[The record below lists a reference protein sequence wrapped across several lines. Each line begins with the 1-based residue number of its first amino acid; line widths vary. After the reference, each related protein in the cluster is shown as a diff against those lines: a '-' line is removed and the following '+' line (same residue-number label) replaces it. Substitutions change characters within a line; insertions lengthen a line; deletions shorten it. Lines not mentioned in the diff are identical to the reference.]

1 MSYYDSSAWQAVSPA
16 PSWDARS
23 VATPLSV
30 EETGAFTSQI
40 DEVDRALDNLM
51 KSGKF
56 FPARREGMPML
67 NPSLPHAP
75 ATPLDPRMAQPVARP
90 PFASMASDPDIMRS
104 PSSMAGLNGYY
115 ASQRF
120 QAGPTAPAQ
129 GRASDPE
136 QVVQMKRRLAAARE
150 RDLRNY
156 HQEQQFNRSMSPDTS
171 RKVFQPLP
179 TPGLLSDLPAFS
191 AASLGKERVMSP
203 SALSEDE
210 RRELIS
216 RQHRALYGLNG
227 DPVGPA
233 SAAEEQSFL
242 RSSGTPSVSSE
253 RLSPR
258 LSFDPFQ
265 QSAPQSQ
272 QQVQAHQQAQQLKQQ
287 QQQQQ
292 IQSGSRAS
300 GSTSPVGRSRTN
312 SNGTSSPS
320 SRSANFSLFDSTT
333 TQQSNTSASSP
344 EHSPPRVPLVRANTS
359 SAVAPIGTRPIGLN
373 TGLASGLSNTPVS
386 AGAIG
391 TRPNASQFGLG
402 SESDPFSH
410 HLPERTPSA
419 GSNPSV
425 AGEPSLSS
433 ITGGNPSSN
442 NNNTTSSASSTP
454 TSSSTNAM
462 AWSSKVW
469 GNKGL
474 GMAASVWG

>member
-1 MSYYDSSAWQAVSPA
+1 MSYYDPSAWQSVPPSSAWES
-16 PSWDARS
+16 RS
-23 VATPLSV
+23 VTTPLPV
-30 EETGAFTSQI
+30 EEIGAFTSQM
-40 DEVDRALDNLM
+40 DEVERALDNLM

-56 FPARREGMPML
+56 FPARRESVPML
-67 NPSLPHAP
+67 TPGLPHAP
-75 ATPLDPRMAQPVARP
+75 GTPLDPRMAQPVARP
-90 PFASMASDPDIMRS
+90 PFASMATDPELVRPQS
-104 PSSMAGLNGYY
+104 TMAGLNGYY

-120 QAGPTAPAQ
+120 QAGPAVPAQ
-129 GRASDPE
+129 GRTPDSE
-136 QVVQMKRRLAAARE
+136 QVLQMKRRLAAARE

-156 HQEQQFNRSMSPDTS
+156 HQEQQFNRSISPDTS
-171 RKVFQPLP
+171 RKVFQPLAS
-179 TPGLLSDLPAFS
+179 PGLLSDLPTFS

-203 SALSEDE
+203 SALSEDD

-227 DPVGPA
+227 DQVGPV
-233 SAAEEQSFL
+233 SAAEEQAFL
-242 RSSGTPSVSSE
+242 RASGTPSAASE

-265 QSAPQSQ
+265 QSP
-272 QQVQAHQQAQQLKQQ
+272 QQAQQQSQSHPQGQQLKHQQ
-287 QQQQQ
+287 QQQV
-292 IQSGSRAS
+292 QSGSRAS

-344 EHSPPRVPLVRANTS
+344 EHSPPRVPLVRASTS
-359 SAVAPIGTRPIGLN
+359 SAVAPIGTRPIGVN
-373 TGLASGLSNTPVS
+373 TGLASVVSNTPNS

-391 TRPNASQFGLG
+391 MRPNVSPFGLG
-402 SESDPFSH
+402 SESDSFSH

-419 GSNPSV
+419 ASNPSV
-425 AGEPSLSS
+425 VGEPSMSS
-433 ITGGNPSSN
+433 IAGGNSSS
-442 NNNTTSSASSTP
+442 NNTTSSTSSTP

>member
-1 MSYYDSSAWQAVSPA
+1 MSYYDPSAWQPVPPSSAWET
-16 PSWDARS
+16 RS
-23 VATPLSV
+23 VATPRPV

-56 FPARREGMPML
+56 FPARRDGVPMVAPGM
-67 NPSLPHAP
+67 SHGP
-75 ATPLDPRMAQPVARP
+75 ASPLDPRMGQAVTRP
-90 PFASMASDPDIMRS
+90 PFASMTADPELVRS
-104 PSSMAGLNGYY
+104 QSTMTSLNGYY

-120 QAGPTAPAQ
+120 QTGPGGGPAQ
-129 GRASDPE
+129 GRTPDSE
-136 QVVQMKRRLAAARE
+136 QVLQMKRRLAAARE

-171 RKVFQPLP
+171 RKVFQSLG
-179 TPGLLSDLPAFS
+179 TPGLLSDLPPFS
-191 AASLGKERVMSP
+191 ASAIGKESVMSP

-210 RRELIS
+210 RRELIT

-227 DPVGPA
+227 DPVGPV
-233 SAAEEQSFL
+233 SAAEEQAFL
-242 RSSGTPSVSSE
+242 RASGTPSAASE

-265 QSAPQSQ
+265 QSS
-272 QQVQAHQQAQQLKQQ
+272 QQVQPQVQSHPQAQQLKQPQPQ
-287 QQQQQ
+287 QQVQA
-292 IQSGSRAS
+292 GSRAS
-300 GSTSPVGRSRTN
+300 GSTSPIGRSRTN

-344 EHSPPRVPLVRANTS
+344 EHSPPRIPLVRASTS
-359 SAVAPIGTRPIGLN
+359 STVAPIGTRPIGVN
-373 TGLASGLSNTPVS
+373 TSLSSGVSNAPES

-391 TRPNASQFGLG
+391 TRPNVSPFGLG
-402 SESDPFSH
+402 FESDSFSH

-419 GSNPSV
+419 SSNPSV
-425 AGEPSLSS
+425 AGEPGLSS
-433 ITGGNPSSN
+433 ITGGNSSA
-442 NNNTTSSASSTP
+442 NNTTSASSTP

>member
-1 MSYYDSSAWQAVSPA
+1 MSYYDPSAWQAPVP
-16 PSWDARS
+16 PSSAWETRS
-23 VATPLSV
+23 VATPRPV

-56 FPARREGMPML
+56 FPARREGVPML
-67 NPSLPHAP
+67 SPGMTHGP
-75 ATPLDPRMAQPVARP
+75 ASPLDPRMAQTVSRP
-90 PFASMASDPDIMRS
+90 PFASLAADPELVRS
-104 PSSMAGLNGYY
+104 QSSMAGLNGYY

-120 QAGPTAPAQ
+120 QAGGPGGPAQ
-129 GRASDPE
+129 GRTPDSE
-136 QVVQMKRRLAAARE
+136 QVLQMKRRLAAARE

-171 RKVFQPLP
+171 RKVFQPLGA
-179 TPGLLSDLPAFS
+179 PGLLSDLPPFS
-191 AASLGKERVMSP
+191 ASSIGKESVMSP

-210 RRELIS
+210 RREIMN
-216 RQHRALYGLNG
+216 RQHRALYGLNN
-227 DPVGPA
+227 DSVGPV
-233 SAAEEQSFL
+233 SVAEEQAFL
-242 RSSGTPSVSSE
+242 RGSGTPSAASE

-265 QSAPQSQ
+265 QSTQQVQ
-272 QQVQAHQQAQQLKQQ
+272 QQVQSHPQAQQLKQPQPQ
-287 QQQQQ
+287 QQV
-292 IQSGSRAS
+292 QSGSRAS

-344 EHSPPRVPLVRANTS
+344 EHSPPRIPLVRASTS
-359 SAVAPIGTRPIGLN
+359 SAVAPIGTRPIGVN
-373 TGLASGLSNTPVS
+373 TGLSNAPET

-391 TRPNASQFGLG
+391 TRPNISPFGLG
-402 SESDPFSH
+402 FESDSFSH

-419 GSNPSV
+419 SSNPSV
-425 AGEPSLSS
+425 GGEPGLSS
-433 ITGGNPSSN
+433 ITGSNSSS
-442 NNNTTSSASSTP
+442 NNTTSSASSTP
-454 TSSSTNAM
+454 TSSSTSAM

>member
-1 MSYYDSSAWQAVSPA
+1 MSYYDPSAWQSVPPSSAWES
-16 PSWDARS
+16 RS
-23 VATPLSV
+23 VATPLPV
-30 EETGAFTSQI
+30 EETGAFTSQM
-40 DEVDRALDNLM
+40 DEVERALDNLM

-56 FPARREGMPML
+56 FPARREGVPML
-67 NPSLPHAP
+67 TPGLPHAP
-75 ATPLDPRMAQPVARP
+75 GTPLDPRMAQPVARP
-90 PFASMASDPDIMRS
+90 PFASMATDPELVRS
-104 PSSMAGLNGYY
+104 QSTMAGLNGYY

-120 QAGPTAPAQ
+120 QAGPAVPAQ
-129 GRASDPE
+129 GRTPDSE
-136 QVVQMKRRLAAARE
+136 QVLQMKRRLAAARE

-156 HQEQQFNRSMSPDTS
+156 HQEQQFNRSISPDTS
-171 RKVFQPLP
+171 RKVFQPLA
-179 TPGLLSDLPAFS
+179 TPGLLSDLPSFS

-203 SALSEDE
+203 SALSEDD

-227 DPVGPA
+227 DPVGPV
-233 SAAEEQSFL
+233 SAAEEQAFL
-242 RSSGTPSVSSE
+242 RASGTPSAASE

-265 QSAPQSQ
+265 QSP
-272 QQVQAHQQAQQLKQQ
+272 QQVQQQSQSHPQGQQLKQQ

-292 IQSGSRAS
+292 VQSGSRAS

-344 EHSPPRVPLVRANTS
+344 EHSPPRVPLVRSSTS
-359 SAVAPIGTRPIGLN
+359 SAVAPIGTRPIGVN
-373 TGLASGLSNTPVS
+373 TGLASVVS
-386 AGAIG
+386 TGAIG
-391 TRPNASQFGLG
+391 MRQNVSPFGLG
-402 SESDPFSH
+402 SESDSFSH

-419 GSNPSV
+419 ASNPSV
-425 AGEPSLSS
+425 VGEPSMSS
-433 ITGGNPSSN
+433 IAGGNSSS
-442 NNNTTSSASSTP
+442 NNTTSSTSSTP